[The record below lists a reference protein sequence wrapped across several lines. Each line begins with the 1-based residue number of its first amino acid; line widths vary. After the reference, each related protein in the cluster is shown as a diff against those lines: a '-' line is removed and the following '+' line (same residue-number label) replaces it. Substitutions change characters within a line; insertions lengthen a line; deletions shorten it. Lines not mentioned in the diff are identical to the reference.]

1 MIDQRDYFAL
11 ANDPR
16 VRPVLDAIAMAEGTT
31 EHGYNT
37 MFGGGRIDDLSDH
50 PRKKLPFTQTDGKR
64 NYSSAAGKYQFLEGT
79 WDDAANQLGLS
90 DFSPANQDAA
100 AVFLIDRA
108 NALDS
113 ILNGDVDAAIDK
125 LGAVWAS
132 LPTSPYPQPK
142 MNDQQFDT
150 MLAQA
155 YGEPMLP
162 MSSSAYSTT
171 ETKPT
176 EQKMQTISLP
186 NTIAR
191 IAALQD
197 TVSGLMKEPE
207 ITPEFA
213 ELMSQKAK
221 QDRSMLPLAVG
232 ALLSGDKQMQQ
243 LGASMYQMGQEGRK
257 PVKIGDD
264 AVVNTATGEIIENPF
279 GDVNRANAA
288 LPLSAE
294 IFQNQQANEINRF
307 KAQAQAKLA
316 AEKERMN
323 AFLGIGRLD
332 QQTRANDIREA
343 DLLTDP
349 NYILNS
355 GINPNTQNSSVF
367 ANQNPQNLNG
377 QKQQKEKEIPPENAI
392 SDIGIK
398 SYDGAKLIGYTHTG
412 KPLWE
417 ADGNFLMQGS
427 KGSKYP
433 IADPGP
439 YTDIDAW
446 HEGTEALRK
455 RLAKMNKIKRIVSN
469 VVENPEGFGFK
480 NNILSLFES
489 PGLQSFLINNNLPPE
504 QARARG
510 RVLKEAAQMVHEI
523 YGASVV
529 GREAAKAAG
538 WNFDGTNTP
547 ETVVA
552 MLANLPSALEDL
564 SIEYTPAMLQWAAK
578 QANIDPNDLVFKNLD
593 DALGKGSSDQLND
606 EDANQLDAID
616 KRIKS
621 ILNGN

>member
-1 MIDQRDYFAL
+1 MQRDYYAL
-11 ANDPR
+11 ANDER
-16 VRPVLDAIAMAEGTT
+16 IRPFLDLLSKAEGTT
-31 EHGYNT
+31 SHGYQT
-37 MFGGGRIDDLSDH
+37 MFGGGKIDDLSDH

-64 NYSSAAGKYQFLEGT
+64 NYSSAAGKYQIIEPT
-79 WDDAANQLGLS
+79 WDRTAKALGLK
-90 DFSPANQDAA
+90 DFSPISQDVAALYLMDEAGALDDVANGNFEA
-100 AVFLIDRA
+100 AV
-108 NALDS
+108 
-113 ILNGDVDAAIDK
+113 DK
-125 LGAVWAS
+125 LGPVWAS

-150 MLAQA
+150 LVAQA
-155 YGEPMLP
+155 YGEPVLP
-162 MSSSAYSTT
+162 MSSSAYNTT
-171 ETKPT
+171 ETKSP
-176 EQKMQTISLP
+176 EQKMQTPSLP
-186 NTIAR
+186 NTIAK
-191 IAALQD
+191 IADLQKEI
-197 TVSGLMKEPE
+197 SGLMKEPD

-213 ELMSQKAK
+213 ALMSQKAK

-264 AVVNTATGEIIENPF
+264 AVVNTATGEVIENPF

-307 KAQAQAKLA
+307 EAEARAKLA
-316 AEKERMN
+316 SEEAHRN
-323 AFLGIGRLD
+323 AVLGFGRLE
-332 QQTRANDIREA
+332 QQTRGNDLREEN
-343 DLLTDP
+343 LLTDP
-349 NYILNS
+349 NYILNR
-355 GINPNTQNSSVF
+355 GIKPNTQNSSVF
-367 ANQNPQNLNG
+367 SNQNPQNLNG
-377 QKQQKEKEIPPENAI
+377 QTQQKEKEIPPENAI

-417 ADGNFLMQGS
+417 ANGNFLMQGS
-427 KGSKYP
+427 QGSKYP
-433 IADPGP
+433 ISDPGP

-446 HEGTEALRK
+446 HEGTEAIRK

-469 VVENPEGFGFK
+469 VVENPQGFGFT

-552 MLANLPSALEDL
+552 MLANLPSALDDL
-564 SIEYTPAMLQWAAK
+564 SIEYSPAMLQWAAK
-578 QANIDPNDLVFKNLD
+578 QANVDPNDLVFKNLD
-593 DALGKGSSDQLND
+593 EALGKESSVQLS
-606 EDANQLDAID
+606 EQEINQLDAID
-616 KRIKS
+616 QRIQS